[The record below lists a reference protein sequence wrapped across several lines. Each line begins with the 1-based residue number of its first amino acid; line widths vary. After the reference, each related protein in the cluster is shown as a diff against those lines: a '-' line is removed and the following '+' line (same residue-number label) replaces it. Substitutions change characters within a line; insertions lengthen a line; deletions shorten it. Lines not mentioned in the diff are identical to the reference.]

1 MKLLLLLFL
10 PVFTLFSRE
19 VKAQSFLENPT
30 IQKIEGKVVEFK
42 TPSCFNHTSNVE
54 VRLLLLDTNY
64 ITETVVKENV
74 KFNNLNPAT
83 TYTYTFDNDASKYTI
98 MVNGVCNISSYFNN
112 NNRLTQY
119 F

>member
-1 MKLLLLLFL
+1 MKLLPLIFL
-10 PVFTLFSRE
+10 PFIILFSRAAQ
-19 VKAQSFLENPT
+19 AQSFIDNPIIEKIDNKT
-30 IQKIEGKVVEFK
+30 IEFK
-42 TPSCFNHTSNVE
+42 TPSCFNNTSDVE

-64 ITETVVKENV
+64 VTETVVKENV
-74 KFNNLNPAT
+74 KFDNLSPST
-83 TYTYTFDNDASKYTI
+83 SYSYTFDNDASKYTI